1 MGQCRNCQKLK
12 VPDMKEWF
20 KNVRHRLAYLIAP
33 DWIEDLESRLSSLLC
48 HCTGYKLSK
57 SYYPADT
64 MIRAADDHQQALCDE
79 CEKIAECENL
89 RQKFK
94 TAKAELEYTKQML
107 DAAIAGQET
116 LQQYF
121 LAPDKPDGIM
131 YRYNGK
137 TGKWDKY
144 EPYMTIECPE
154 EKDYAF
160 IETAIAKQIFKKPLK
175 ESLADYGCPTC
186 GAHINFDGLNGNV
199 EHAPKYCSECGQR
212 LDWRKDNEQR
222 TD

>member
-57 SYYPADT
+57 SYYPTDT
-64 MIRAADDHQQALCDE
+64 MIRAADDHQQSLCAE

-94 TAKAELEYTKQML
+94 TAIEKQQAQQVELTE
-107 DAAIAGQET
+107 D
-116 LQQYF
+116 
-121 LAPDKPDGIM
+121 
-131 YRYNGK
+131 
-137 TGKWDKY
+137 
-144 EPYMTIECPE
+144 ECLCLSCGF
-154 EKDYAF
+154 DMM
-160 IETAIAKQIFKKPLK
+160 
-175 ESLADYGCPTC
+175 GCYDFTDTN
-186 GAHINFDGLNGNV
+186 HI
-199 EHAPKYCSECGQR
+199 PKHCPECGQK
-212 LDWRKDNEQR
+212 LDWRKDNEYKP
-222 TD
+222 D